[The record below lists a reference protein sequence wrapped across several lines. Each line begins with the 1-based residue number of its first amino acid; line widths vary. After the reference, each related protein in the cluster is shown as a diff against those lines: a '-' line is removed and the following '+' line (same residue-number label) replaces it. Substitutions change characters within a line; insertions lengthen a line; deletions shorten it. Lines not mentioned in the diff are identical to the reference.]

1 MNITLYT
8 VIGRNRDVAQVIA
21 DTFSQ
26 VVKKAELG
34 SNGDNKKLLIT
45 FKDDTTMEFFI
56 NMEKSFLEEH
66 LQSMINFYSQNSME
80 DKKLQ
85 EQILKQIAI
94 FNCCIGCRF
103 VQNDIEKRTNFIINS
118 MFIIAQKLNGL
129 LFMPD
134 NCLYNGKGKMLIS
147 PTGKSE
153 FTEYFPIGNSD
164 ILDRDVEEKE
174 CDIERRERSI
184 EKLKEKN
191 IQIGR
196 AHV

>member
-1 MNITLYT
+1 
-8 VIGRNRDVAQVIA
+8 
-21 DTFSQ
+21 
-26 VVKKAELG
+26 
-34 SNGDNKKLLIT
+34 
-45 FKDDTTMEFFI
+45 
-56 NMEKSFLEEH
+56 MEKSFLEEH

-191 IQIGR
+191 IPFMPKLKSSIMEEEAVLRNPNEIDSTFSSSFWSMYFFRGY
-196 AHV
+196 V